1 MIISEELAQR
11 IVDSAMLLVHRNV
24 NIMDRDGVIIATG
37 HPHRR
42 RTFHKGAKDVIET
55 GMVIEIYPNQL
66 DLYPGALQG
75 INLPIVFDEQ
85 VVGVIGVFGV
95 PDEVRDTGRLVKAIT
110 ELILERELL
119 QEETRSRYKLRE
131 QFLETALSKDAPVA
145 LPKLKR
151 LAKAM
156 NLNLSLT
163 RAVSITNVAP
173 FMQNAV
179 SSYGS
184 SELVL
189 ERSTEAILKH
199 IEQTGL
205 VSEQDIAVIWDEM
218 LIVLK
223 TFPVTGQPE
232 QVRDWGSSLLNSLRA
247 LNPEI
252 ICCGIGSSVDSVCSY
267 EASYQQARYCL
278 HACCSSHPLRLISDR
293 QLLLGYTL
301 VESMGTPV
309 IAALASLTCKFRDFL
324 DKKVDGRKT
333 LEALL
338 VANLNLSSASNM
350 LHIHRN
356 TLMFRLE
363 QFQSITG
370 LDPAHNFEDAV
381 LCRIML
387 EQAEQR
393 EKGPLS

>member
-24 NIMDRDGVIIATG
+24 NIMNRDGMIIATG

-42 RTFHKGAKDVIET
+42 HTFHKGAKDVIET
-55 GMVIEIYPNQL
+55 GMVIEIYPDQL
-66 DLYPGALQG
+66 EQFPGALQG

-131 QFLETALSKDAPVA
+131 QFLETALSSEAQTA

-151 LAKAM
+151 LAKVM
-156 NLNLSLT
+156 NLNLSLP
-163 RAVSITNVAP
+163 RAVSIVDVAP
-173 FMQNAV
+173 FIQNAV
-179 SSYGS
+179 SAYGS

-189 ERSTEAILKH
+189 ERSIEAILKH
-199 IEQTGL
+199 LEQSGL
-205 VSEQDIAVIWDEM
+205 LLAQDIAVIWDEK
-218 LIVLK
+218 LIILK
-223 TFPVTGQPE
+223 SFPNADHPE
-232 QVRDWGSSLLNSLRA
+232 PVSTWGNLLLNCLHKLS
-247 LNPEI
+247 PEI
-252 ICCGIGSSVDSVCSY
+252 SCCGIGGLVDSINTY

-278 HACCSSHPLRLISDR
+278 NFCCQDHPLRLIFDR
-293 QLLLGYTL
+293 KLLVGYTL
-301 VESMGTPV
+301 VESMKFAVITALSPV
-309 IAALASLTCKFRDFL
+309 SQNFRQFL
-324 DKKVDGRKT
+324 EKKPEGRKT

-338 VANLNLSSASNM
+338 SSNLNLSNAANM

-363 QFQSITG
+363 QLHALTN
-370 LDPAHNFEDAV
+370 LDPAHNFDDAI
-381 LCRIML
+381 LCRILL
-387 EQAEQR
+387 EQT
-393 EKGPLS
+393 K